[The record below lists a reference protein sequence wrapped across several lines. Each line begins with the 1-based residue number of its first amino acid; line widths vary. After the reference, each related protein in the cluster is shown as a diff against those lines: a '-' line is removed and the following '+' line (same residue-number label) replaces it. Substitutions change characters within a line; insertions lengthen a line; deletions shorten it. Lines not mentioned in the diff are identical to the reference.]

1 MIRFEDLVEKVRAT
15 NPEADIEL
23 LRRAYVFSAF
33 EHKGQVRHSGE
44 PYLVHP
50 LEVADLLADM
60 KLDVVAIAAGLLHD
74 IVEDTQ
80 TPIERIQELFGPDV
94 AHVVEGVTKLG
105 SIQFSS
111 SEERQA
117 ENFRKM
123 LLAMV
128 DDIRVILVKLADRLH
143 NMRTLHHLPEER
155 RLKIAQETRD
165 IYGPIA
171 NRLGMSKIK
180 NELEELAFK
189 HLEPRPFEALRAR
202 VESRRKTNEGMIEDL
217 KKNVS
222 AKLAEAQVPVIAID
236 GRIKRLF
243 SIHQKLKRQK
253 IDLDQVYDLVA
264 LRIVTQ
270 SVRDC
275 YAALGIIHQTWSPV
289 PGRIKDFI
297 AMPRPNGY
305 QSLHTS
311 VVSERGFPFEVQIR
325 TAEMHKIAEE
335 GIAAHWKYKEGRV
348 GADRDEQHFLWLR
361 QLLEWQQEVR
371 DPQEFLQNLKIEL
384 YAEEVYIF
392 TPKGEVK
399 ALPRDATPID
409 FAYSIHTDVG
419 HQCVGARVNG
429 KMVPLRTRLR
439 NGDIV
444 EIITTPGHKP
454 SRDWLNI
461 AGTSRAR
468 SKIKHFIH
476 AEEKVKSIELGRK
489 LFEKDAR
496 RFGLNMK
503 TLAENDAFGRAAA
516 EFGMSKPDELFAAIG
531 YGKLSAKALLAKLA
545 PQEEL
550 KETPESG
557 IASVVRR
564 VLGTGDEKIKVR
576 GFDDLMVFRARC
588 CNPIRGRR
596 SSDTSRAGRACRCT
610 PRVLERDEPPLRS
623 RAPHRRRMGQGNRRG
638 ALHRQAEHSGR
649 RSQGDPGRCQLEDR
663 RHQHEYPQRRSDG
676 RLADGPHRH
685 DRRNQ
690 RREAPAEGDQVAQ
703 ERRRRGGCGAGG
715 EIGPGSGSRLLALVK
730 HAAQIDGCAFPKPR
744 AIAKSRSYSE
754 AIRSISIRASFGRR
768 AAWIVARAGAG
779 ERK

>member
-1 MIRFEDLVEKVRAT
+1 MIRFEDLVEKVRGI
-15 NPEADIEL
+15 NPEADIDL

-50 LEVADLLADM
+50 LEVADQLADM

-80 TPIERIQELFGPDV
+80 TPIERIKELFGPDV

-105 SIQFSS
+105 AISFSS

-155 RLKIAQETRD
+155 RVKIAQETRD
-165 IYGPIA
+165 IYAPIA

-189 HLEPRPFEALRAR
+189 HLEPAAYEALRSR
-202 VESRRKTNEGMIEDL
+202 VEKRRRATEGLIEDL
-217 KKNVS
+217 RKTVS
-222 AKLAEAQVPVIAID
+222 AKLTEAQVPVIEID

-253 IDLDQVYDLVA
+253 IELDQVYDMVA

-270 SVRDC
+270 SVKDC
-275 YAALGIIHQTWSPV
+275 YGALGIIHQTWSPV

-311 VVSERGFPFEVQIR
+311 VISDRGVPFEVQIR
-325 TAEMHKIAEE
+325 TADMHRTAEE

-348 GADRDEQHFLWLR
+348 GAGRDEQYFVWLR

-384 YAEEVYIF
+384 YPEEVYIF
-392 TPKGEVK
+392 TPAGEVK
-399 ALPRDATPID
+399 ALPRDATPVD
-409 FAYSIHTDVG
+409 FAYAIHTDVG

-429 KMVPLRTRLR
+429 KMVPLRARLR

-444 EIITTPGHKP
+444 EIVTTPGHKP
-454 SRDWLNI
+454 SRDWLNFVV
-461 AGTSRAR
+461 TSRAR
-468 SKIKHFIH
+468 NKVKHFIH
-476 AEEKVKSIELGRK
+476 SEEKERSLELGRK
-489 LFEKDAR
+489 LFDKEAKR
-496 RFGLNMK
+496 YGLNLKQLTEPVMMAK
-503 TLAENDAFGRAAA
+503 VLTEY
-516 EFGMSKPDELFAAIG
+516 GMGKVDELYAALG
-531 YGKLSAKALLAKLA
+531 YGKLSPKTVLAKFV

-550 KETPESG
+550 KEAPPEGG
-557 IASVVRR
+557 IASVMRR
-564 VLGTGDEKIKVR
+564 VLGGIGDDKITVH
-576 GFDDLMVFRARC
+576 GIDDLMVFRARC
-588 CNPIRGRR
+588 CNPIRGEKIVGYITRGKGVSVHAAACSNVLNLLYDPERR
-596 SSDTSRAGRACRCT
+596 IAVEWAKGADGTPYTVRLTIQVEDRKGILADVSSKIAGINTNIRNVEATVDDQMGRIDMT
-610 PRVLERDEPPLRS
+610 VEISDVKHLQKVIKSLRS
-623 RAPHRRRMGQGNRRG
+623 I
-638 ALHRQAEHSGR
+638 
-649 RSQGDPGRCQLEDR
+649 
-663 RHQHEYPQRRSDG
+663 
-676 RLADGPHRH
+676 
-685 DRRNQ
+685 
-690 RREAPAEGDQVAQ
+690 
-703 ERRRRGGCGAGG
+703 AGVVDV
-715 EIGPGSGSRLLALVK
+715 E
-730 HAAQIDGCAFPKPR
+730 
-744 AIAKSRSYSE
+744 
-754 AIRSISIRASFGRR
+754 RASR
-768 AAWIVARAGAG
+768 
-779 ERK
+779 

>member
-15 NPEADIEL
+15 NPDADIEL

-50 LEVADLLADM
+50 LEVADQLADM

-80 TPIERIQELFGPDV
+80 TPIERITELFGADV

-105 SIQFSS
+105 AIQFSS

-155 RLKIAQETRD
+155 RITIAQETRD
-165 IYGPIA
+165 IYAPIA
-171 NRLGMSKIK
+171 NRLGMSKVK

-189 HLEPRPFEALRAR
+189 YLESKAYESLRAR
-202 VESRRKTNEGMIEDL
+202 VESRRRATEGMIEEL
-217 KKNVS
+217 KKTIS

-270 SVRDC
+270 SVKDC

-297 AMPRPNGY
+297 AMPGPNGY

-325 TAEMHKIAEE
+325 TTEMHRTAEE

-348 GADRDEQHFLWLR
+348 GAGRDEQYFLWLR
-361 QLLEWQQEVR
+361 QLLESQQEVR

-384 YAEEVYIF
+384 YPEEVYIF

-399 ALPRDATPID
+399 SLPRDATPVD
-409 FAYSIHTDVG
+409 FAYAIHTDVG

-429 KMVPLRTRLR
+429 KMVPLRARLR

-444 EIITTPGHKP
+444 EIVTAVGHKP
-454 SRDWLNI
+454 SRDWLNFVV
-461 AGTSRAR
+461 TSRAR
-468 SKIKHFIH
+468 SKIKHYIH
-476 AEEKVKSIELGRK
+476 AEEKERSVELGRK
-489 LFEKDAR
+489 MFDKEAR
-496 RFGLNMK
+496 RFGLSMK
-503 TLAENDAFGRAAA
+503 NLLEPARLAPVLAEY
-516 EFGMSKPDELFAAIG
+516 GMGKADELLAAIG
-531 YGKLSAKALLAKLA
+531 YGKLSAKTALAKFV
-545 PQEEL
+545 PPEQL
-550 KETPESG
+550 KETPETPISTV
-557 IASVVRR
+557 AQAVRR
-564 VLGTGDEKIKVR
+564 VLGAGEDKITVR
-576 GFDDLMVFRARC
+576 GADDLMVFRARC
-588 CNPIRGRR
+588 CNPIRGEKIVGYITRGKGVSVHSAACTNVLNLLYDPERR
-596 SSDTSRAGRACRCT
+596 IEVEWDKGGDVVPYTVRLSIQVEDRKGILADVSSKIANINTNIRNVEATVNAEMGRIDMT
-610 PRVLERDEPPLRS
+610 VEISDVKHLQKVIKSLRS
-623 RAPHRRRMGQGNRRG
+623 V
-638 ALHRQAEHSGR
+638 
-649 RSQGDPGRCQLEDR
+649 
-663 RHQHEYPQRRSDG
+663 DG
-676 RLADGPHRH
+676 VVDV
-685 DRRNQ
+685 
-690 RREAPAEGDQVAQ
+690 E
-703 ERRRRGGCGAGG
+703 
-715 EIGPGSGSRLLALVK
+715 
-730 HAAQIDGCAFPKPR
+730 
-744 AIAKSRSYSE
+744 
-754 AIRSISIRASFGRR
+754 RASR
-768 AAWIVARAGAG
+768 
-779 ERK
+779 